1 MANSDPNIETT
12 LTVSANIELA
22 ILIIFVIEIL
32 CKIFVFGWKN
42 YFKDPW
48 MIFDALVILISVI
61 LLILDSN
68 MNDSNFKT
76 VSKVLRGIFRFLRLF
91 LVFRKFNQV
100 KRISNTS

>member
-22 ILIIFVIEIL
+22 ILITFVIEIL

>member
-1 MANSDPNIETT
+1 MANSDPDIEMT
-12 LTVSANIELA
+12 LVVSAKFELV
-22 ILIIFVIEIL
+22 ILIIFIIEIL

-48 MIFDALVILISVI
+48 MIFDAIIILISVI
-61 LLILDSN
+61 LLILDLE
-68 MNDSNFKT
+68 MTDSNFKT

-100 KRISNTS
+100 KRISNVS